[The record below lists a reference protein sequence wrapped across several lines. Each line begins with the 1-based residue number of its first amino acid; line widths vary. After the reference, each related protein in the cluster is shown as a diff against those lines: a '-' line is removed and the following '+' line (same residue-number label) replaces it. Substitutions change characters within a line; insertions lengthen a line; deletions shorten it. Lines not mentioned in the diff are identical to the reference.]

1 MVFCKKSINILYCYI
16 IIKMDTY
23 NLGLLQYDYTDK
35 FNIVLYSSKSTS
47 LQDALN
53 YLVKVQ
59 VTFVLSIPEKAYGY
73 YCLLEK
79 DIFKI
84 YNCYMDGESGITLQE
99 YIYSLQYI
107 EVDRKADKYTVIEN
121 LSL

>member
-1 MVFCKKSINILYCYI
+1 
-16 IIKMDTY
+16 MDTI

-53 YLVKVQ
+53 YLVKVK
-59 VTFVLSIPEKAYGY
+59 VKFVLSIPEKASGY

-107 EVDRKADKYTVIEN
+107 DIAYKELMDKKEVAEI
-121 LSL
+121 LLQ

>member
-1 MVFCKKSINILYCYI
+1 MEDRT
-16 IIKMDTY
+16 MA
-23 NLGLLQYDYTDK
+23 LLQYDYTDK
-35 FNIVLYSSKSTS
+35 FNIVLYSSPSTY

-53 YLVKVQ
+53 YLMKVKVQ
-59 VTFVLSIPEKAYGY
+59 FVAYIPEKATGY

-79 DIFKI
+79 DIFKV

-107 EVDRKADKYTVIEN
+107 DIYRIERKETDILIA
-121 LSL
+121 

>member
-1 MVFCKKSINILYCYI
+1 MEDRT
-16 IIKMDTY
+16 MA
-23 NLGLLQYDYTDK
+23 LLQYDYTDK

-53 YLVKVQ
+53 YLIKVQ
-59 VTFVLSIPEKAYGY
+59 VQFVLSIPEKAFGY

-107 EVDRKADKYTVIEN
+107 DIECKEERDKNMVIEK
-121 LSL
+121 LSI

>member
-1 MVFCKKSINILYCYI
+1 MEDRT
-16 IIKMDTY
+16 MA
-23 NLGLLQYDYTDK
+23 LLQYDYTDK
-35 FNIVLYSSKSTS
+35 FTIVLYSSKSTS

-59 VTFVLSIPEKAYGY
+59 VKFVLSIPEKAFGY

-107 EVDRKADKYTVIEN
+107 DVECKEERDKNMVIEN
-121 LSL
+121 LSV

>member
-1 MVFCKKSINILYCYI
+1 
-16 IIKMDTY
+16 MDTN

-59 VTFVLSIPEKAYGY
+59 VKFVLSIPEKAYGY
-73 YCLLEK
+73 YCILEK

-107 EVDRKADKYTVIEN
+107 DVECKEERDKNIVIEKIN
-121 LSL
+121 

>member
-1 MVFCKKSINILYCYI
+1 MEDRT
-16 IIKMDTY
+16 MA
-23 NLGLLQYDYTDK
+23 LLQYDYTDK
-35 FNIVLYSSKSTS
+35 FNIVIYSSKSTS

-59 VTFVLSIPEKAYGY
+59 VKFVLAIPEKAFGY

-84 YNCYMDGESGITLQE
+84 YNCYMDGESSITLQE
-99 YIYSLQYI
+99 YVYSLQYI
-107 EVDRKADKYTVIEN
+107 DIYRIERKETDILIT
-121 LSL
+121 

>member
-1 MVFCKKSINILYCYI
+1 MEDRT
-16 IIKMDTY
+16 MA
-23 NLGLLQYDYTDK
+23 LLQYDYTDK
-35 FNIVLYSSKSTS
+35 FNIALYSSKSTS

-53 YLVKVQ
+53 YLIKVQ
-59 VTFVLSIPEKAYGY
+59 VKFVLSIPEKAYGY

-107 EVDRKADKYTVIEN
+107 DIYRIERKEPDILIT
-121 LSL
+121 

>member
-1 MVFCKKSINILYCYI
+1 
-16 IIKMDTY
+16 MDKY

-35 FNIVLYSSKSTS
+35 FTIVLYSSKSTS

-53 YLVKVQ
+53 YLAKVKVQ
-59 VTFVLSIPEKAYGY
+59 FVLSIPEKAFGY

-84 YNCYMDGESGITLQE
+84 YNCYTDVESGITLQE

-107 EVDRKADKYTVIEN
+107 DVECKEERDKNIVIEK
-121 LSL
+121 LSI